1 MPFQPQPSCLTDVNL
16 PSYGKGVAIF
26 LIVQLI
32 ILFLIKL
39 HSIPIL
45 KNYITTNTQVNCQM
59 FASNLALVSVLPIM
73 AVTFDVPTLISTS
86 YDIILNSGAINE
98 RVNAGVD
105 IITNGLITIGCVI
118 FIVAYIYF
126 IVESNTFAFSEER
139 RKYMENPEEVRQ
151 I

>member
-1 MPFQPQPSCLTDVNL
+1 MPFQPQPSCLTDINL

-26 LIVQLI
+26 LILQLI

-45 KNYITTNTQVNCQM
+45 KNYITTNTQVNYQM
-59 FASNLALVSVLPIM
+59 LASNLASVSILPIM
-73 AVTFDVPTLISTS
+73 AVTIDAPTLISTS
-86 YDIILNSGAINE
+86 YDKILNSDQDQ
-98 RVNAGVD
+98 RVNAGFDV
-105 IITNGLITIGCVI
+105 ITNIVITIGCLI
-118 FIVAYIYF
+118 FIVAYMYF

>member
-1 MPFQPQPSCLTDVNL
+1 MPFQPQPSCLTDINL
-16 PSYGKGVAIF
+16 PSYSKGVAIF

-45 KNYITTNTQVNCQM
+45 KNYITTEMQVNFQVL
-59 FASNLALVSVLPIM
+59 ASNLAIVSIGPIM
-73 AVTFDVPTLISTS
+73 AVTIDVPTFISAS
-86 YDIILNSGAINE
+86 YDKILNIDQDQKMNAIAD
-98 RVNAGVD
+98 V
-105 IITNGLITIGCVI
+105 ITNGVITIGCLI

-126 IVESNTFAFSEER
+126 IVESDTFAFSEER
-139 RKYMENPEEVRQ
+139 RKYMENPEEVRH

>member
-26 LIVQLI
+26 LILQLI

-73 AVTFDVPTLISTS
+73 AVTFDFPTFISAS
-86 YDIILNSGAINE
+86 YDKILNIDQDQKMNAIAD
-98 RVNAGVD
+98 V
-105 IITNGLITIGCVI
+105 ITNGVITIGCLI
-118 FIVAYIYF
+118 FIVAYMYF

>member
-16 PSYGKGVAIF
+16 PSYSKGVAIF

-45 KNYITTNTQVNCQM
+45 KNFITTNTQINCQIL
-59 FASNLALVSVLPIM
+59 ASNLVIVSIGPIM
-73 AVTFDVPTLISTS
+73 AVTFDVPTFISTS
-86 YDIILNSGAINE
+86 YDEILNSDQDQQ
-98 RVNAGVD
+98 VNAIADV
-105 IITNGLITIGCVI
+105 ITNGLITIGCLI

-139 RKYMENPEEVRQ
+139 RKYMENPEEVRH

>member
-16 PSYGKGVAIF
+16 PSYSKGVAIF

-45 KNYITTNTQVNCQM
+45 KNYITTNTQVNCQIL
-59 FASNLALVSVLPIM
+59 ASNLVIVSIGPIM
-73 AVTFDVPTLISTS
+73 AVTFDVPTFISTS
-86 YDIILNSGAINE
+86 YDEILNSDQDQQ
-98 RVNAGVD
+98 VNAIADV
-105 IITNGLITIGCVI
+105 ITNGLITIGCLI

>member
-1 MPFQPQPSCLTDVNL
+1 M
-16 PSYGKGVAIF
+16 
-26 LIVQLI
+26 IVQLI

-45 KNYITTNTQVNCQM
+45 KNFITTNTQINCQIL
-59 FASNLALVSVLPIM
+59 ASNLVIVSIGPIM
-73 AVTFDVPTLISTS
+73 AVTFDVPTFISTS
-86 YDIILNSGAINE
+86 YDEILNSDQDQ
-98 RVNAGVD
+98 RVNAGFD
-105 IITNGLITIGCVI
+105 IITNGLITTGCLI

-139 RKYMENPEEVRQ
+139 RKYMENPEEVRH

>member
-1 MPFQPQPSCLTDVNL
+1 M
-16 PSYGKGVAIF
+16 
-26 LIVQLI
+26 IVQLI

-45 KNYITTNTQVNCQM
+45 KNFITTNTQVNCQIL
-59 FASNLALVSVLPIM
+59 ASNLVIVSIGPIM
-73 AVTFDVPTLISTS
+73 AVTFDVPTFISTS
-86 YDIILNSGAINE
+86 YDKILNSVAMDE
-98 RVNAGVD
+98 QVNASIDVTTNV
-105 IITNGLITIGCVI
+105 IITTGCLI